1 MKPTNIPEK
10 RGRSKRSHSLKVTG
24 PSFKKD
30 DLKPTRHDDFNM
42 RRKSVGDPAAQ
53 RQFILAAA
61 RQFVESGAARDFS
74 DHGGSMLMS
83 DGDVTGG
90 NLEEC
95 GLRTKRERAK
105 LKAQNIASRMAYSE
119 GGASSSESEDESCNQ
134 KSASSVRRGR
144 FMNPR
149 FTRDSLKGLTG
160 SSIRRSKRNNSSGTL
175 SSLQTFSAPDLFSET
190 LSDEE
195 HPTLEVST
203 SSPIPPMDLNTCIAT
218 IETLLEKNNA
228 KYLTSEQREAIRQ
241 LRTTSYLHDSQQFR
255 KYQVEFG
262 KPASNYQNPKLNHNR
277 QGNSITRR
285 NSMRE
290 SIITKEM
297 QESLNE
303 ITFNEQDEDQ
313 RQSSHDVLMNYG
325 GMMFENVKHIFKT
338 KKRHIKYRVK
348 KGKLKMSGAGFSG
361 SSIEED
367 EALPQ
372 VRPRVN
378 TIVRKASS
386 HIDNIVPRTETESTC
401 DEIAGIIDSLNEKN
415 LSTIPGRVSAD
426 KEAPNGYCPPEWMDI
441 TPNAKVELTAILSWE
456 NISKWDFNIL
466 DMVHILEKENNFC
479 PLLFIG
485 WAIICA
491 PTAQNAMKCSVAGSS
506 AAYDMVGYTITD
518 IDVSEEKKLDSN
530 DSTYLYNFE
539 AQIDVNS
546 EKICNFLR
554 KIERTYCA
562 DNPYHNNTHAA
573 DVTQTLHCLLQFIG
587 GSKLRAI
594 YDPIDIFSVLLAATF
609 HDVAHPGTNNM
620 FQENALTPPAI
631 QYNNMSILESMHS
644 FIGQSILIGEAKRS
658 DWDIFENWTL
668 AQIQRSRNIMLMAV
682 LGTDMSKHFSG
693 LEELD
698 DRVKGV
704 QMLYAEINN
713 NEENKEDEV
722 TDTTLSSRPVLEIL
736 TEILS
741 SSPRNSTLCDCVD
754 DQTLKLRQECKQ
766 LAQYILKLLLHAA
779 DISNPAKPTDLA
791 KYWAECC
798 LEECFA
804 QGDREDELSLP
815 ISPLCDRQTVKKAE
829 SQISFLQF
837 VIQPTYALVGEV
849 IPRVKK
855 DILPMVE
862 WNVKYWRR
870 MKARMS
876 STNGLSPFAELNKE
890 EFQEELEELV
900 NEDEE

>member
-1 MKPTNIPEK
+1 MKPTNLTEE
-10 RGRSKRSHSLKVTG
+10 RGRSKRSQSMKASGLT
-24 PSFKKD
+24 FKKD
-30 DLKPTRHDDFNM
+30 VSKPTIQDDFNM

-53 RQFILAAA
+53 RELILAAA

-74 DHGGSMLMS
+74 DHGGSLLMYDS
-83 DGDVTGG
+83 DEPGG

-95 GLRTKRERAK
+95 SLRTKRERAK

-119 GGASSSESEDESCNQ
+119 GGGSSSESEDETWNR
-134 KSASSVRRGR
+134 KSESSLRRGR
-144 FMNPR
+144 FTNPR
-149 FTRDSLKGLTG
+149 FTRESFKGLTG
-160 SSIRRSKRNNSSGTL
+160 SSILKSKTNDSSGSL
-175 SSLQTFSAPDLFSET
+175 GSLQSFSAPDLFSDALT
-190 LSDEE
+190 DEDL
-195 HPTLEVST
+195 PTQEKSI
-203 SSPIPPMDLNTCIAT
+203 SSQIPMDLMTCITT
-218 IETLLEKNNA
+218 IETLLEKKNA
-228 KYLTSEQREAIRQ
+228 KYLTFEQKEAIRQ
-241 LRTTSYLHDSQQFR
+241 LRTASYLRDSQQFR
-255 KYQVEFG
+255 KYKDEFG
-262 KPASNYQNPKLNHNR
+262 KLSSINPNPKHNHNR
-277 QGNSITRR
+277 QGNMITRR
-285 NSMRE
+285 NAMRE

-325 GMMFENVKHIFKT
+325 GMMFENVKHIFKA
-338 KKRHIKYRVK
+338 KKRHIKDRVK

-361 SSIEED
+361 SNIEGD
-367 EALPQ
+367 KALPE

-386 HIDNIVPRTETESTC
+386 RTEHIFPTTETDSTC
-401 DEIAGIIDSLNEKN
+401 DETVDIINSLNKKEMI
-415 LSTIPGRVSAD
+415 SIPGCVPTE
-426 KEAPNGYCPPEWMDI
+426 KGAPTSYCPPEWMDI
-441 TPNAKVELTAILSWE
+441 TYNAKVELTSILSWE

-466 DMVHILEKENNFC
+466 DMVHVLEKERNFC

-506 AAYDMVGYTITD
+506 AVYDMVGYKIID
-518 IDVSEEKKLDSN
+518 IDVTEEKKFDVG
-530 DSTYLYNFE
+530 DSTFLYNFE
-539 AQIDVNS
+539 SQIDVNP

-554 KIERTYCA
+554 EIERRYCA

-573 DVTQTLHCLLQFIG
+573 DVTQTLHCLLQYIG
-587 GSKLRAI
+587 GSNIRTI
-594 YDPIDIFSVLLAATF
+594 YEPVEIFSVLLAATF

-644 FIGQSILIGEAKRS
+644 FIGQSVLLGEAKHT
-658 DWDIFENWTL
+658 DWDIFGNWTL
-668 AQIQRSRNIMLMAV
+668 EQIQSSRDIMLKAV

-698 DRVKGV
+698 DRVKAV
-704 QMLYAEINN
+704 QMLFAEIND
-713 NEENKEDEV
+713 NEEDKKDEGPP
-722 TDTTLSSRPVLEIL
+722 TIISPRPVLEIL
-736 TEILS
+736 TETLA
-741 SSPRNSTLCDCVD
+741 SSPRNSTMCDCVD
-754 DQTLKLRQECKQ
+754 DQIVKLRQECKQ
-766 LAQYILKLLLHAA
+766 LAQYILKILLHAA

-798 LEECFA
+798 LAECFA

-815 ISPLCDRQTVKKAE
+815 ISPLCDRQTVKKAD

-855 DILPMVE
+855 DILPIVE
-862 WNVKYWRR
+862 WNLKYWRR

-876 STNGLSPFAELNKE
+876 STNGLSTLAALNKE

-900 NEDEE
+900 NDDEE